1 METQKISNSWR
12 ITGIILVSLYAIAS
26 FIKFFFYPDEESIG
40 RTAVFI
46 IFILI
51 SFFLAIKRFGVKD
64 TIVFLVISFGVAWG
78 FETMSVLTGFPF
90 GHYHYTRGPL
100 LGIVPL
106 PLGFGYFSPGVF
118 VWMITSILLDK
129 KDISMKGTD
138 IVLLPFIAAF
148 IQTMWDLC
156 YDPVGSTITR
166 GYVWEEGGVYFG
178 VPVANFLGW
187 IFCAF
192 IMFFVFSL
200 YLSRDKRP
208 RAETTVEDRT
218 FWILPI
224 AAYAVFAIHYVGQAL
239 FAKNYEVV
247 AENGH
252 KYWTG
257 DIYGA
262 LAVVSIFTVIF
273 VSIYALVRVLRS
285 QENRRLSP

>member
-51 SFFLAIKRFGVKD
+51 SFFLAIKRFGVKN

-78 FETMSVLTGFPF
+78 FETTSVLTGFPF
-90 GHYHYTRGPL
+90 GPYHYTRGPL
-100 LGIVPL
+100 LGVVPV
-106 PLGFGYFSPGVF
+106 PLGFGYFSPGVLA
-118 VWMITSILLDK
+118 WLITSILLDK
-129 KDISMKGTD
+129 KDISMKGID
-138 IVLLPFIAAF
+138 IFLLPFIGSF
-148 IQTMWDLC
+148 ILTMWDLC
-156 YDPVGSTITR
+156 YDPSGSTIMQV
-166 GYVWEEGGVYFG
+166 YIWEQGGVFFG
-178 VPVANFLGW
+178 VPVSNFLGW
-187 IFCAF
+187 MFCSF
-192 IMFFVFSL
+192 ILFFLFSL

-208 RAETTVEDRT
+208 QSETVVEDKT

-224 AAYAVFAIHYVGQAL
+224 ATYASLAIGYFGQAL
-239 FAKNYEVV
+239 YAKNYEVV
-247 AENGH
+247 AVNGH

-257 DIYGA
+257 DIYGS

-285 QENRRLSP
+285 NDNRRLSP